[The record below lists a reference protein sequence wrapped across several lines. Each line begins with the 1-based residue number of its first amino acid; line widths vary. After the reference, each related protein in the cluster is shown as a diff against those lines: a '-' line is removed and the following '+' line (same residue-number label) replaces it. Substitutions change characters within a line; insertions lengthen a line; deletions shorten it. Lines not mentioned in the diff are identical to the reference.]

1 MKNKLEVKLARR
13 TLKETPINDEYMY
26 RDLARRMVNEMP
38 IDELHKLIK
47 LTKIDPFLIDD
58 RIELYYNDDYSQE
71 LIDELIIS
79 DTIIYKAEVNLP

>member
-47 LTKIDPFLIDD
+47 LTKIDPLSNDALMN
-58 RIELYYNDDYSQE
+58 LYYSGAIRQR
-71 LIDELIIS
+71 LIYHKI
-79 DTIIYKAEVNLP
+79 